1 MTITITGTRQSFML
15 SLTDYVLGRNF
26 HTGPFHNSKS
36 TSSTALLL
44 KLYFTRGVVLY
55 CLGEYKAAIRD
66 LRMVLRMDWRHR
78 GAAAWIAKAER
89 ANCRSARG

>member
-1 MTITITGTRQSFML
+1 MTTTITGMRQSFML
-15 SLTDYVLGRNF
+15 SLTDFVLSRNL
-26 HTGPFHNSKS
+26 HP
-36 TSSTALLL
+36 TSCYSSRAASSVTLLL
-44 KLYFTRGVVLY
+44 KLYYARGVVLY

-89 ANCRSARG
+89 ANRRSAQG

>member
-1 MTITITGTRQSFML
+1 MTITITGMRQSFML
-15 SLTDYVLGRNF
+15 SLADYVLGRNF
-26 HTGPFHNSKS
+26 HTGSFYSSRS
-36 TSSTALLL
+36 TSSAALLL